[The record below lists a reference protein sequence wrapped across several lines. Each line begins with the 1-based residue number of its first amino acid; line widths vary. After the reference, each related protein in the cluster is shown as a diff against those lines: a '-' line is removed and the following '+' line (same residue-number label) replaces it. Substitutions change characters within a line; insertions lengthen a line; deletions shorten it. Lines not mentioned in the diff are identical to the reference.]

1 MVVHMKTE
9 YNLLLKQKWDLIV
22 KLKKAQKQLL
32 HKQERLLEILNEKG
46 VDTQKE

>member
-1 MVVHMKTE
+1 MNTE
-9 YNLLLKQKWDLIV
+9 FNFLLKQKWDLMV